1 MRVQRAR
8 PDWTLMSE
16 LAQFPPDITLA
27 VDGDGVIRTAMS
39 ADALADESI
48 DLWRGMRWADTV
60 PPEAAA
66 QVAKAVELARQ
77 EGESSCFTVNQRLPS
92 GRQLLLEYTTVKLGR
107 KSGFVAIGKNVQDVS
122 DLKSRLSLVQKER
135 EQDYWKL
142 REVETRY
149 RALLDASSEAVALVR
164 VDNLRVV
171 EANLVAAKSLG
182 LVPGAEFMP
191 DLTDGDKKAL
201 AGLLETA
208 RMNGRAPRHRRPPP
222 GGRTLSLRASMLA
235 SEAGTFYLFQMA
247 TLDEAGVT
255 AHVAGPEVS
264 PVLARNFRLASARRL
279 RHPRPGRSHS
289 IRQPDFPRYG
299 SGGLGERGR
308 GKNAKIWFN
317 RPGTGLRVILNLVEQ
332 HGAVR
337 SLRTTLE
344 SELGMHSGVEIS
356 AVGDQIDRPRFFGLI
371 VRDVMPN
378 GRQSETVSASG
389 FPEIGG
395 VATSLETAVRSSVEA
410 VERQR
415 LVDALAQFAGNRT
428 VAAKSLGISRQSL
441 YTKLK
446 KYGLDRH

>member
-1 MRVQRAR
+1 MN
-8 PDWTLMSE
+8 D

-27 VDGDGVIRTAMS
+27 VDGDGVIRTAVS
-39 ADALADESI
+39 AEALADESI
-48 DLWRGMRWADTV
+48 DQWRGVRWTDTV
-60 PPEAAA
+60 PPEAAE
-66 QVAKAVELARQ
+66 QVAKAVESARN

-92 GRQLLLEYTTVKLGR
+92 GRQLVLEYTTVKLGK

-122 DLKSRLSLVQKER
+122 DLKSRLAVVQKER

-171 EANLVAAKSLG
+171 EANAAAAKSLG
-182 LVPGAEFMP
+182 LVPGAEFLP
-191 DLTDGDKKAL
+191 DLTDSDKKAL

-208 RMNGRAPRHRRPPP
+208 RMNGRAPSIVIHRPES
-222 GGRTLSLRASMLA
+222 RTLSLRASMLA
-235 SEAGTFYLFQMA
+235 TEAGTFYLFQMA
-247 TLDEAGVT
+247 PLDEAGVT
-255 AHVAGPEVS
+255 AHVLDRKSAPFSLETFVWRLPEGFAILDREGVVQFVNLTFLDMVQAGLE
-264 PVLARNFRLASARRL
+264 SAVV
-279 RHPRPGRSHS
+279 
-289 IRQPDFPRYG
+289 
-299 SGGLGERGR
+299 
-308 GKNAKIWFN
+308 GKNAKVWFN

-344 SELGMHSGVEIS
+344 SELGVHSEVEIS

-371 VRDVMPN
+371 VREVTSQ
-378 GRQSETVSASG
+378 GRPGAVSAG
-389 FPEIGG
+389 RPPEFAG

-415 LVDALAQFAGNRT
+415 LVAALAEFGGNRT
-428 VAAKSLGISRQSL
+428 AAARSLGISRQSL

-446 KYGLDRH
+446 KYGLDRYSAP

>member
-1 MRVQRAR
+1 
-8 PDWTLMSE
+8 
-16 LAQFPPDITLA
+16 
-27 VDGDGVIRTAMS
+27 
-39 ADALADESI
+39 
-48 DLWRGMRWADTV
+48 
-60 PPEAAA
+60 
-66 QVAKAVELARQ
+66 
-77 EGESSCFTVNQRLPS
+77 
-92 GRQLLLEYTTVKLGR
+92 
-107 KSGFVAIGKNVQDVS
+107 
-122 DLKSRLSLVQKER
+122 
-135 EQDYWKL
+135 
-142 REVETRY
+142 
-149 RALLDASSEAVALVR
+149 
-164 VDNLRVV
+164 
-171 EANLVAAKSLG
+171 
-182 LVPGAEFMP
+182 MP

-208 RMNGRAPRHRRPPP
+208 RMNGRAPGIVVHRP

-255 AHVAGPEVS
+255 AHVLDRKSAPYSLETFVWRLPEGFAILDRDGVVQFANLTFLDMVQAGLE
-264 PVLARNFRLASARRL
+264 SAVV
-279 RHPRPGRSHS
+279 
-289 IRQPDFPRYG
+289 
-299 SGGLGERGR
+299 
-308 GKNAKIWFN
+308 GKNAKVWFN